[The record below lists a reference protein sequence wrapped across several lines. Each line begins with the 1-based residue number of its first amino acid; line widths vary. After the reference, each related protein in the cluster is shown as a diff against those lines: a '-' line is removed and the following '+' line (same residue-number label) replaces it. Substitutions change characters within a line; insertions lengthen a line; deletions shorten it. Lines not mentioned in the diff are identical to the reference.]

1 MLERL
6 VQKIFIAIVKQDN
19 GYEVAT
25 LSVKKKKTLFKER
38 HRFEGDTPSAAMKR
52 QVHEM
57 AGLSPIFYIS
67 TLNMQS
73 NQGAYEGCS
82 IPMDANGVE
91 RIGVKTLCRDKQ
103 WTQYSG
109 VDELNKLNYEYESFG
124 LDFIFS
130 PFSIIEHFFADK
142 IKEGFAL
149 YALAAEG
156 TLTLAIIDQG
166 KVEYAQHTVLA
177 QNNAKSDAVKELDLP
192 MGEAEEEIDV
202 GGIRLDDIEM
212 LEDLDIIDELD
223 SLADIED
230 LNELEEITEFTEDQ
244 PTMEEKRMEYQQKGF
259 SLKGAL
265 DGSHE
270 DFQRFHVIQGVLDRF
285 YNSDYCKNRFVETVF
300 IADTKGESLDLKRF
314 LEEELFLNVLVRHVD
329 LCDEI
334 NALALLEEEGL

>member
-6 VQKIFIAIVKQDN
+6 VQKIFIAIVKLDS
-19 GYEVAT
+19 GYDVVT
-25 LSVKKKKTLFKER
+25 LSVKKKKPLFKER
-38 HRFEGDTPSAAMKR
+38 HHFEEDTPSPAMKR
-52 QVHEM
+52 HVHEM

-67 TLNMQS
+67 TLNMQP

-82 IPMDANGVE
+82 IPVDANGIE

-109 VDELNKLNYEYESFG
+109 VDELNKLAYEYESFG

-130 PFSIIEHFFADK
+130 PFSILEHFFADK
-142 IKEGFAL
+142 TNEGFAL
-149 YALAAEG
+149 YVLAAEG
-156 TLTLAIIDQG
+156 AVTLAIMDQG
-166 KVEYAQHTVLA
+166 KVEYAQHTLLVQSTKGDIA
-177 QNNAKSDAVKELDLP
+177 KELDLP
-192 MGEAEEEIDV
+192 IDATEEEMDV
-202 GGIRLDDIEM
+202 GGIHLDDIEM

-244 PTMEEKRMEYQQKGF
+244 PTMEEKRMEYQQRNF

-270 DFQRFHVIQGVLDRF
+270 DFQRFTVIQSVLERF
-285 YNSDYCKNRFVETVF
+285 YNSNQCKNRFVETVF
-300 IADTKGESLDLKRF
+300 IADTKGESIDLKRF
-314 LEEELFLNVLVRHVD
+314 LEEELFLNVLVRHID
-329 LCDEI
+329 LCDEV
-334 NALALLEEEGL
+334 NALSLLEEEGL